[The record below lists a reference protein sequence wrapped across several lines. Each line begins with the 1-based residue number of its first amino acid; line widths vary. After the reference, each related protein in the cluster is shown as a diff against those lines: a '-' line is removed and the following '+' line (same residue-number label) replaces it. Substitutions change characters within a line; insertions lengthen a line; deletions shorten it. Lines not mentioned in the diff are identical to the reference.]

1 MGGIFCV
8 PACAVG
14 TDVEVAREIFV
25 VAVALDVG
33 GENLISRADFRI
45 GATVALTG
53 GLTVIKKA
61 IKYFLIFCVICG
73 VASALTGGG
82 QHTSQPAAPKA
93 TAPAPKQY
101 AAVDANALMAELERN
116 AAAASKRYKGQSVCV
131 SGRVGV
137 IDSNGDYILL
147 QSDNEFAITGVM
159 CYLNSR
165 DKSQE
170 DFLMSV
176 SNGQYIRAYGTI
188 DDVGEVIGYS
198 LKVDKF
204 SN

>member
-1 MGGIFCV
+1 MSWYYKKW
-8 PACAVG
+8 
-14 TDVEVAREIFV
+14 FV
-25 VAVALDVG
+25 WLMV
-33 GENLISRADFRI
+33 
-45 GATVALTG
+45 
-53 GLTVIKKA
+53 
-61 IKYFLIFCVICG
+61 LIFFPVGLALMWKSPLFGTKTRVIATG
-73 VASALTGGG
+73 FFALLIIGGMNRDPNATTDSHVQQSTSAK
-82 QHTSQPAAPKA
+82 PA

-101 AAVDANALMAELERN
+101 AAVDANALMSELERN